1 MKKTRMDREI
11 NPGNASVFAPLL
23 IIAAAPQ
30 ASSMSSKHTHS
41 ATINSRE
48 IANETLLCLMELQ
61 QLMIPF
67 ATPELGVI
75 QPESRL
81 FFSGSCFGAS
91 MFAAASKAGF
101 QSFYGPCGIVFN
113 PLAMAKG
120 FRRAMDERPYEADDL
135 IFDGELYHS
144 FDHHSSFSGTDAA
157 QVLEG
162 LNEAN
167 TAARAALIAA
177 DVLLVSFGTAWYYTL
192 KHHGS
197 IVANNHKQPASMFN
211 RKMATAS
218 EIVLLW
224 KQCIDEF
231 RVHNPGLKVCFAVSP
246 VKYLRDGLVEHNR
259 SKASLIT
266 AVHELCALIPDA
278 FYFPSYEILVDVLRD
293 YRWYAEDMAHPS
305 AQATGIIWNAF
316 LKAWMSAEAMT
327 FERATRE
334 YRKRSSH
341 KVRFPE
347 TEAAQKHAEQLSKL
361 QAQLVKAYPHLLH
374 AKAWLQ
380 PD

>member
-1 MKKTRMDREI
+1 
-11 NPGNASVFAPLL
+11 
-23 IIAAAPQ
+23 
-30 ASSMSSKHTHS
+30 
-41 ATINSRE
+41 
-48 IANETLLCLMELQ
+48 MELQ

-67 ATPELGVI
+67 SMPELGVI
-75 QPESRL
+75 QPDSRL

-91 MFAAASKAGF
+91 MYAAASKAGF

-144 FDHHSSFSGTDAA
+144 FNHHSSFSGTDAA
-157 QVLEG
+157 RVLEG
-162 LNEAN
+162 LNDAN

-192 KHHGS
+192 KHNGN
-197 IVANNHKQPASMFN
+197 IVANNHKQPAAKFN
-211 RKMATAS
+211 RTMATSS
-218 EIVLLW
+218 EIVSHW
-224 KQCIDEF
+224 KQCIDVF
-231 RVHNPGLKVCFAVSP
+231 RVHNPGLKVCLAVSP
-246 VKYLRDGLVEHNR
+246 VKYLKDGLVEHNR

-266 AVHELCALIPDA
+266 AVHELCTLIPDTY
-278 FYFPSYEILVDVLRD
+278 YFPSYEILVDVLRD

-305 AQATGIIWNAF
+305 PQATGIIWHEF
-316 LKAWMSAEAMT
+316 LKTWMTEAALT
-327 FERATRE
+327 FEQKTRE
-334 YRKRSSH
+334 YRKLCSH

-347 TEAAQKHAEQLSKL
+347 TDTAHQHALRLATLKAQM
-361 QAQLVKAYPHLLH
+361 VNTYPHLLH
-374 AKAWLQ
+374 ANAWLE